1 MTRLTIPL
9 LGPAGEPVDFHRTIN
24 SHGVASLPPITPD
37 RACPEQSERNPAT
50 SFRATLRLT
59 DGRIETVSV
68 SSEDPT
74 TLTIGTA
81 GDPAPDGGAAVAV
94 AVRHIL
100 RLDQDLTPFYAKA
113 AADPDLAWTTAGA
126 GRMMRCQTVFE
137 DVVKTICTTNCTW
150 AGTVRMV
157 EGIVRHLG
165 ELAPGA
171 PEDALPY
178 RAFPTPAAMAEADPR
193 LYKDLAR
200 CGYRGA
206 YLQSLARKVVDGE
219 IDLEAMGTATPEELP
234 DDELAKRLVA
244 LPGIGPYAAAHIMT
258 MLGRFSRL
266 VLDSWT
272 RPTYAQLVGRDAVPD
287 AEIRE
292 RFAGFGEHA
301 GLAFWMFITRGW
313 IDVVA
318 DPAVPSADAGET
330 QPNSR

>member
-1 MTRLTIPL
+1 MPHLNIPL
-9 LGPAGEPVDFHRTIN
+9 RGPAGEPVDFSRTIN

-37 RACPEQSERNPAT
+37 ADPAT
-50 SFRATLRLT
+50 SFRATLRLAG
-59 DGRIETVSV
+59 GRIETVTV
-68 SSEDPT
+68 SSDVPAM
-74 TLTIGTA
+74 LTIETA
-81 GDPAPDGGAAVAV
+81 TDPGPNGGAAIVA

-100 RLDQDLTPFYAKA
+100 RLDQDLTPFYAKVA
-113 AADPDLAWTTAGA
+113 VDPDLTWVIAGA

-137 DVVKTICTTNCTW
+137 DVVKTVCTTNCTW
-150 AGTVRMV
+150 SGTVRMV

-165 ELAPGA
+165 ELAPDA
-171 PEDALPY
+171 PEDDLPY

-193 LYKDLAR
+193 LYKEVAR

-206 YLQSLARKVVDGE
+206 YLQSLARMVVAGQ

-234 DDELAKRLVA
+234 DDELATQLVA
-244 LPGIGPYAAAHIMT
+244 LPGVGPYAAAHIMT

-272 RPTYAQLVGRDAVPD
+272 RPTYAKLVGRDAVPD

-301 GLAFWMFITRGW
+301 GLAFWMLITRGW
-313 IDVVA
+313 IEPEA
-318 DPAVPSADAGET
+318 SSG
-330 QPNSR
+330 QG

>member
-1 MTRLTIPL
+1 MPLLTIPL
-9 LGPAGEPVDFHRTIN
+9 RGPAGEPVDFARTMN
-24 SHGVASLPPITPD
+24 SHGVASLPPISPD
-37 RACPEQSERNPAT
+37 GDPAT
-50 SFRATLRLT
+50 SFRATLRLA
-59 DGRIETVSV
+59 DGRIETVIV
-68 SSEDPT
+68 SSEDPA
-74 TLTIGTA
+74 TLTIETA
-81 GDPAPDGGAAVAV
+81 GDHGPDGGAAVVA

-113 AADPDLAWTTAGA
+113 AADPDLAWVAAGA

-150 AGTVRMV
+150 SGTVRMV

-171 PEDALPY
+171 PEDTLPY

-219 IDLEAMGTATPEELP
+219 IDLEAMGTATPDELP

-244 LPGIGPYAAAHIMT
+244 LPGVGSYAAAHVLT

-272 RPTYAQLVGRDAVPD
+272 RPTYAKLVGRDAVPD

-301 GLAFWMFITRGW
+301 GLAFWMVITRGW
-313 IDVVA
+313 VDVVA
-318 DPAVPSADAGET
+318 DPAIPPDDAEEA
-330 QPNSR
+330 QPDQG

>member
-1 MTRLTIPL
+1 MSHLTIPL
-9 LGPAGEPVDFHRTIN
+9 LGPAGEPVDFLRTIN
-24 SHGVASLPPITPD
+24 SHGVASLPPITPN
-37 RACPEQSERNPAT
+37 SNPAT
-50 SFRATLRLT
+50 AFRATLRLA
-59 DGRIETVSV
+59 DGRIETVTV
-68 SSEDPT
+68 SSESPAA
-74 TLTIGTA
+74 LTITTA
-81 GDPAPDGGAAVAV
+81 GDAGPDGGAALVA

-100 RLDQDLTPFYAKA
+100 RLDQDLSPFYAKA
-113 AADPDLAWTTAGA
+113 AADRDLAWVTAGA

-150 AGTVRMV
+150 SATIRMV

-171 PEDALPY
+171 PERACPERGERDLSH

-193 LYKDLAR
+193 LYKELAR
-200 CGYRGA
+200 CGYRGP
-206 YLQSLARKVVDGE
+206 YLQSLAQKVARGE

-234 DDELAKRLVA
+234 DDELARRLVA
-244 LPGIGPYAAAHIMT
+244 LPGVGPYAAAHIMT

-272 RPTYAQLVGRDAVPD
+272 RPTYAKLIGRDAVPD

-301 GLAFWMFITRGW
+301 GLAFWMLITRGW
-313 IDVVA
+313 IE
-318 DPAVPSADAGET
+318 PAVRPGEG
-330 QPNSR
+330 